1 LAIVH
6 HVTVTPAGF
15 ILLRSKVTH
24 ANDAKLKEQGVKEAD
39 DDEEGGRLSA
49 SSARSSARNSSVPQ
63 DQTVIGSGG
72 NRGQKVIDVQVE
84 YKDVVGWNLQVTCY
98 FLHNNTNS
106 PFNALLTLLYGC

>member
-15 ILLRSKVTH
+15 LLLRSKVTH
-24 ANDAKLKEQGVKEAD
+24 ANDAKRKEQGVKEAD
-39 DDEEGGRLSA
+39 DEEEGGRLSA

-84 YKDVVGWNLQVTCY
+84 YKDVVGWNLQVTCCFMY
-98 FLHNNTNS
+98 NIYS